1 VRPLSSHPYALA
13 VSLARPVV
21 RGHLTP
27 YQARCAIAAH
37 VSKAEREGRMD
48 YDPGDVIS
56 FSRWL
61 LASQIKRL
69 EERRSL
75 AAARIVWRVR
85 PFIGTNRA
93 RNVILAEAHDV
104 NGAEGFVFSED
115 EVTGI
120 VDRELYYARRP
131 GRG

>member
-1 VRPLSSHPYALA
+1 VIDHPYALA
-13 VSLARPVV
+13 ASLARPVV
-21 RGHLTP
+21 RGYMTP
-27 YQARCAIAAH
+27 HEARCAIAVH

-104 NGAEGFVFSED
+104 NGAEGFPFSEP

-131 GRG
+131 RHG

>member
-1 VRPLSSHPYALA
+1 LADHPYALA
-13 VSLARPVV
+13 VELAKPVV
-21 RGHLTP
+21 RGLLTA

-48 YDPGDVIS
+48 YDPSDVIQ

-61 LASQIKRL
+61 LASQVKRL
-69 EERRSL
+69 EDKRSV

-85 PFIGTNRA
+85 PFIGTNRP

-104 NGAEGFVFSED
+104 NGAEGFPFSEP

-120 VDRELYYARRP
+120 IDRELYFARNRRN
-131 GRG
+131 G